1 MKQFKLYFERQNAD
15 HSPMPRLN
23 STSSMRKI
31 ASKRVGIP
39 HSPFQKLIDGARVAK
54 GYSLRELSDIIGT
67 SHSSLHIWLTNAN
80 GYPHPKAF
88 KQTHLAALSESLSIP
103 LPQIQVALDESRQL
117 YTAHG
122 NPMPP
127 TVVDSF
133 RHLIEILENDTRK
146 YLLRTTVLNLA
157 RRLYSGSSSKQ

>member
-1 MKQFKLYFERQNAD
+1 MPIF
-15 HSPMPRLN
+15 PIMPRLN
-23 STSSMRKI
+23 STKPMRFLATKQG
-31 ASKRVGIP
+31 GIP

-54 GYSLRELSDIIGT
+54 KFSLRELAEIIGT

-88 KQTHLAALSESLSIP
+88 KQTHLKALATALKIP
-103 LPQIQVALDESRQL
+103 ISKIQIAIDESRLL

-133 RHLIEILENDTRK
+133 ASLIEILENDKRK
-146 YLLRTTVLNLA
+146 YLLRTTVLNIA
-157 RRLYSGSSSKQ
+157 RRLYSGSKPS

>member
-1 MKQFKLYFERQNAD
+1 MPIF
-15 HSPMPRLN
+15 PIMPRLN
-23 STSSMRKI
+23 STKPMRFLATKQG
-31 ASKRVGIP
+31 GIP

-54 GYSLRELSDIIGT
+54 KFSLRELAEIIGT
-67 SHSSLHIWLTNAN
+67 SHSSLHIWLSNAN

-88 KQTHLAALSESLSIP
+88 KQHHLEALAAALDIP
-103 LPQIQVALDESRQL
+103 IPQIQVALDESRQL

-133 RHLIEILENDTRK
+133 ASLIEILENDKRK
-146 YLLRTTVLNLA
+146 FILRKTVLNIA
-157 RRLYSGSSSKQ
+157 RRLYSGSKPT